1 MSGSRIIYFS
11 ARPDGIQA
19 RNGRSPYILAL
30 FRLSFIHSVW
40 ILHRPSFMVIFLHS
54 PSHTLSR
61 ISPNP
66 NLALDPEYGT
76 TSISNMSAT
85 DFSNLLPRLRLFLFL
100 VFWSIAITPT
110 LVTTGFTSLGF
121 RKPTLLVVF
130 VLIAGN
136 CECLAAI
143 NTLLDHMC
151 HPAILTAFPT
161 AFRKL
166 EALLLNMFLECEAD
180 CKFLAAIHTGAINHP
195 VLHVTSPILDK
206 IRRTTTC
213 DNGSPPISARNVMY
227 YALQSPIRASSS
239 ASLKSTILV
248 LPLPACFMVSM
259 MTLKPPLTNFSS
271 VAKILLMASI
281 FA

>member
-1 MSGSRIIYFS
+1 MSS
-11 ARPDGIQA
+11 
-19 RNGRSPYILAL
+19 
-30 FRLSFIHSVW
+30 
-40 ILHRPSFMVIFLHS
+40 
-54 PSHTLSR
+54 
-61 ISPNP
+61 
-66 NLALDPEYGT
+66 
-76 TSISNMSAT
+76 MSAT

-121 RKPTLLVVF
+121 RKPTLLVVSVF
-130 VLIAGN
+130 VAGDG
-136 CECLAAI
+136 ECLAAI
-143 NTLLDHMC
+143 YTLFHHIC
-151 HPAILTAFPT
+151 NPAVITAFLAT
-161 AFRKL
+161 LGKL
-166 EALLLNMFLECEAD
+166 EALFLNMFLECEAD
-180 CKFLAAIHTGAINHP
+180 GKFLAAIHTGAIYHP

-213 DNGSPPISARNVMY
+213 YNGSPPILARNAMC
-227 YALQSPIRASSS
+227 YALQSPISASSS

-271 VAKILLMASI
+271 VAKILLIASI